1 MTAIIAVSQEEK
13 TVKLKEVTVEAARIV
28 NKPDGQIILPS
39 EGQKKSSTNGY
50 SLLAK
55 LSLPTIRVDEMMHSI
70 TALGGQGEVQI
81 RLNGALATSK
91 DLLALDPKLVKSID
105 FIDNPGVRYGT
116 DIAYV
121 INIRTRKRNEG
132 YVVGV
137 DFANSV
143 TAKHANNVVYF
154 KVNHKNSELG
164 LTYDFSFQDFRGNRY
179 NESTH
184 YLLNDGTYSSIE
196 RMDLTRRDRNFEN
209 MFELKYILADSASYV
224 FQVSFSSDFNHN
236 PRSFANKKMID
247 EMGDFSI
254 SQLSHGKSQSPILDL
269 YFFHHLGPH
278 QSVTA
283 NVVGTYI
290 GTDEYNYN
298 DEGTPYAYSVN
309 GKTWS
314 LMTESIYENKFKPFT
329 VSLGLNTLLKYT
341 SNSYVGDANSLNR
354 LHNGSLYLFGE
365 LKGRFRNFGY
375 VAGLGVSNQWYF
387 QESHRYNF
395 WLFRPKLT
403 LNYSLVRNMKLRYM
417 IEIYEHVSQ
426 VAMISDIRIRTNK
439 MEWTVG
445 NPTITPNRCLQQ
457 QLRLSYDIPRLSSNL
472 DVVYKQHHNPNMA
485 SYSRTD
491 DNQFLYTQMNQ
502 RHINMFYI
510 QNNTRYDLFPE
521 HLSLSLY
528 GGIYRF
534 FNGGNNYNHVFTAY
548 NMGGS
553 IEAYFGRWTF
563 TANADNGWKF
573 MEGETQSHQGAASYL
588 TGSYNIGKC
597 TVSIYWQYPLQK
609 NPKMDETELLNQ
621 YIHRHLTL
629 RGTDYGNM
637 ILVSFVW
644 KLNHGYKY
652 RNVEKHL
659 QNKDTQTGII

>member
-28 NKPDGQIILPS
+28 NKPDGQILLPS
-39 EGQKKSSTNGY
+39 EGQKNSSTNGY
-50 SLLAK
+50 NLLAK

-70 TALGGQGEVQI
+70 TALGNHGVVQI

-91 DLLALDPKLVKSID
+91 DLLALDPKSVKSID

-121 INIRTRKRNEG
+121 INIRTRKNGEG
-132 YVVGV
+132 YVAGV
-137 DFANSV
+137 DLVNAV
-143 TAKHANNVVYF
+143 TTKHGNEVSYF
-154 KVNHKNSELG
+154 KINHKNSELG
-164 LTYDFSFQDFRGNRY
+164 FTYDFSFQDFRGNRY
-179 NESTH
+179 SESSR

-224 FQVSFSSDFNHN
+224 FQVSLSTDLNHN

-247 EMGDFSI
+247 EMGDFST

-269 YFFHHLGPH
+269 YFFHQLGPH
-278 QSVTA
+278 QSITA

-298 DEGTPYAYSVN
+298 DEGTPYAYLVD

-329 VSLGLNTLLKYT
+329 ISFGLNTLFKYT
-341 SNSYVGDANSLNR
+341 SNSYAGDVNSLNC

-375 VAGLGVSNQWYF
+375 VAGLGVSNQWYS
-387 QESHRYNF
+387 QGCHRYNF

-417 IEIYEHVSQ
+417 VEIYEHVSQ
-426 VAMISDIRIRTNK
+426 VAMISDTRIRTNE

-445 NPTITPNRCLQQ
+445 NPNITPNRCLQQ
-457 QLRLSYDIPRLSSNL
+457 QFRLSYDIPRLSSNL

-491 DNQFLYTQMNQ
+491 ENQFLYTQTNQ
-502 RHINMFYI
+502 RHINMFYV
-510 QNNTRYDLFPE
+510 QNNTRYDLLPE
-521 HLSLSLY
+521 HLSFSLY
-528 GGIYRF
+528 SGIYRF
-534 FNGGNNYNHVFTAY
+534 FNGGNNYNHVFIAY
-548 NMGGS
+548 NMDGS
-553 IEAYFGRWTF
+553 IEAYLGRWTF

-588 TGSYNIGKC
+588 TGSYNVGQC
-597 TVSIYWQYPLQK
+597 TVSLYWQYPLQK
-609 NPKMDETELLNQ
+609 NPKMDETELVNQ
-621 YIHRHLTL
+621 YIHRHITL

-637 ILVSFVW
+637 ILVNFVW
-644 KLNHGYKY
+644 KLSHGYKY